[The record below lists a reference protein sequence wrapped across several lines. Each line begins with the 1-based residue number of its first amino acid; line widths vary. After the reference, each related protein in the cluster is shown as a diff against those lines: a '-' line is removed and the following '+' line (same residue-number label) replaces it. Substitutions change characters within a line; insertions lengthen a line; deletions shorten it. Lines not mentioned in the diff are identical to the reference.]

1 MTAGSFR
8 ITSETASLRT
18 LCKTHRFVVTK
29 GNNTMNIKKIAA
41 VGISAAAVAAFS
53 VSSFAFD
60 FGNKDLG
67 KGWSANITITGDV
80 FAEEFGDATENGVFT
95 LKYEADASLADTLKD
110 NYWCVKTML
119 NDTGWPFVDTF
130 KGVELSENKDTYVT
144 PVDATEIKFSIPAD
158 DLEAFK
164 TAGMAFM
171 GHGIT
176 LISLTYSEDQAPAPA
191 AATAA
196 PTAGDTKAATEN
208 PKTGTGLAVSAMV
221 ASLGAAIVSRKR
233 K

>member
-1 MTAGSFR
+1 
-8 ITSETASLRT
+8 
-18 LCKTHRFVVTK
+18 
-29 GNNTMNIKKIAA
+29 MNIKKIAA

-53 VSSFAFD
+53 VTSFAFD
-60 FGNKDLG
+60 FGNKNLG
-67 KGWSANITITGDV
+67 KGWSANITINGEA

-95 LKYEADASLADTLKD
+95 LKYEADASLADTAKD

-176 LISLTYSEDQAPAPA
+176 LISLTYSADETLAPA
-191 AATAA
+191 ATTAA
-196 PTAGDTKAATEN
+196 PATTEAPAVTTEAPATTAAPAAGDTQAANEN
-208 PKTGTGLAVSAMV
+208 PKTGTALTLSAML
-221 ASLGAAIVSRKR
+221 ASLGAAVVSRKR